1 MQDSP
6 ASQSEEARLTRRRRL
21 LAVLAATLGAVGVL
35 LLADALS
42 TVDWKEPLRKLNEQ
56 VEQHRLAAELEA
68 RERRAQ
74 DGNRAIAS
82 SSPGSA
88 LSVDR
93 VRREA
98 TRLRAE
104 TDVCDALG
112 RLRIPRLDLD
122 YVVGE
127 GTRASTIRN
136 GPGHYAAT
144 DLPGV
149 GGTVGIAGHRGSYLG
164 PFRHLE
170 RLRRGDVISVD
181 MPYGRFSYAVTATRV
196 VDPAA
201 IGVLRDVADERL
213 VLTTCHP
220 PNSTKRL
227 VVSAVRA
234 GAVSQLEAQ
243 G

>member
-1 MQDSP
+1 MK
-6 ASQSEEARLTRRRRL
+6 RRRRL

-42 TVDWKEPLRKLNEQ
+42 TVDWKEPLKKLYEQ
-56 VEQHRLAAELEA
+56 VEQHRLAAELRA

-82 SSPGSA
+82 SSRGSA
-88 LSVDR
+88 LSLDT
-93 VRREA
+93 VRREV

-104 TDVCDALG
+104 TGVGDALG
-112 RLRIPRLDLD
+112 RLHIPRLELD
-122 YVVGE
+122 FVVVE
-127 GTRASTIRN
+127 GTEKNSIRK

-144 DLPGV
+144 DLPGA
-149 GGTVGIAGHRGSYLG
+149 GGTVGIAAHRGSYLG

-170 RLRRGDVISVD
+170 RLRRGDAISVN
-181 MPYGRFSYAVTATRV
+181 MPYGRFKYAVTATSI
-196 VDPAA
+196 VDPVDV
-201 IGVLRDVADERL
+201 GVLRDVADERL

-227 VVSAVRA
+227 VVSAVRR
-234 GAVSQLEAQ
+234 VP
-243 G
+243 